1 MDPSLQ
7 LYERI
12 PDKNIKHK
20 QDFTPGDYSS
30 IQDRVNRD
38 PTFEQEYFKDLISK
52 GWVKLVNASD
62 ILYYPPG
69 ETFKYRLNGTGISN
83 AKEGTFRSG
92 GFIVGKPVDSKDY
105 ILYKAYNG
113 CIFPLQIKDIQDV
126 YVKDITQQTLLFN
139 RPREPTNNPVYLQHP
154 ETDEPIVVYY
164 GKKPKDSKNFT
175 STKKFQTALKHGRWG
190 FKNQQP

>member
-12 PDKNIKHK
+12 PDKYIKHK
-20 QDFTPGDYSS
+20 EGFTQGNYLS
-30 IQDRVNRD
+30 IQDRVNND
-38 PTFEQEYFKDLISK
+38 PDFEQEYFRDLINK
-52 GWVKLVNASD
+52 GWVKLANNSD

-69 ETFKYRLNGTGISN
+69 ETFKYRLNGTGISK
-83 AKEGTFRSG
+83 AEEGTFRSG
-92 GFIVGKPVDSKDY
+92 GFIVGKPLDSNEY

-126 YVKDITQQTLLFN
+126 YVKDIRQQTLIFN
-139 RPREPTNNPVYLQHP
+139 RPGEETNNPVYLPHP

-164 GKKPKDSKNFT
+164 GKKPKDSKNFQ
-175 STKKFQTALKHGRWG
+175 STKKFQTALKYGKWK
-190 FKNQQP
+190 FKNQ

>member
-12 PDKNIKHK
+12 PDKYIKHK
-20 QDFTPGDYSS
+20 EGFTPGNYLS
-30 IQDRVNRD
+30 IQDRVNND
-38 PTFEQEYFKDLISK
+38 PDFEQAYFQDLINK
-52 GWVKLVNASD
+52 GWVKLANNSD

-69 ETFKYRLNGTGISN
+69 ETFKYRLNGTGIS
-83 AKEGTFRSG
+83 KTEEGTFRSG
-92 GFIVGKPVDSKDY
+92 GFIVGKPLDSNEY

-126 YVKDITQQTLLFN
+126 YVKDIRQQTLIFN
-139 RPREPTNNPVYLQHP
+139 RPGEQTNNPVYLPHP

-164 GKKPKDSKNFT
+164 GKKPKDSRNFQ
-175 STKKFQTALKHGRWG
+175 STKKFQTALKYGKWK
-190 FKNQQP
+190 FKNQ